1 MVEKKFNFY
10 NVYNLYYKNINKS
23 VFFFNLNLQVVFD
36 DFTQFKREND
46 YFENYFGMFEILRVN
61 YIKLSD
67 FILLNTIYIRRKEP
81 IKRKIYLKKIFN
93 HNYFSKFFL
102 FNYMVA

>member
-10 NVYNLYYKNINKS
+10 NVYNSYYKNINKS
-23 VFFFNLNLQVVFD
+23 VFFLNLNLQIILD

-46 YFENYFGMFEILRVN
+46 FFENYFGMFEILRVH

-67 FILLNTIYIRRKEP
+67 FILLNTIYVRRKKP
-81 IKRKIYLKKIFN
+81 FKKKIFFKKIYN
-93 HNYFSKFFL
+93 FNILKNFL
-102 FNYMVA
+102 IFYLMVV